1 MEPDSQ
7 RVSESSYRSI
17 RSTTG
22 LLVSLLELRTEIQS
36 IKKEGLLVDEYVL
49 KLKTLTNK
57 LGSIGEPVTNKDQ
70 LIYLFQG
77 LRVECNSFV
86 TSVKSRLDQPI
97 VEKVHSLQ
105 NTSASDKLN
114 LVPTKL
120 SIPTQMA
127 S

>member
-1 MEPDSQ
+1 M
-7 RVSESSYRSI
+7 
-17 RSTTG
+17 
-22 LLVSLLELRTEIQS
+22 VSLLELRTKIQS
-36 IKKEGLLVDEYVL
+36 IKKEGFLAYEYIL
-49 KLKTLTNK
+49 KLKTLANK
-57 LGSIGEPVTNKDQ
+57 LGSIGEPVSNRDQ

-77 LRVECNSFV
+77 LRVECYSFV
-86 TSVKSRLDQPI
+86 TSVNSRLDQPI
-97 VEKVHSLQ
+97 VKELHSLPISYDLQLQRQ

>member
-1 MEPDSQ
+1 M
-7 RVSESSYRSI
+7 RVFLAY
-17 RSTTG
+17 
-22 LLVSLLELRTEIQS
+22 
-36 IKKEGLLVDEYVL
+36 EYIL
-49 KLKTLTNK
+49 KLKTLANK
-57 LGSIGEPVTNKDQ
+57 LGSIGEPVSNRDQ

-77 LRVECNSFV
+77 LRVECYSFV
-86 TSVKSRLDQPI
+86 TSVNSRLDQPI
-97 VEKVHSLQ
+97 VKELHSLPISYDLQLQRQ